1 MSAQEQVRSV
11 RKKKKE
17 LSMFFYPLPLSVNIS
32 ARFFYFCYHARLTD
46 FEEKIEGVNCGL
58 FELITLVLPYIVT

>member
-1 MSAQEQVRSV
+1 MRAQEQVRSV

-32 ARFFYFCYHARLTD
+32 AMFFYFCYHARLTD
-46 FEEKIEGVNCGL
+46 FEEKIEGL
-58 FELITLVLPYIVT
+58 